1 MAKLGVG
8 VIRRVFFLILMVGCA
23 LTLSACGFH
32 LRGEQNYAFKR
43 LAIVGAPAPVAARL
57 TRIIE
62 GGSDTV
68 VVASPQDA
76 DAVLHVSESHGWET
90 ETMDVYGNISEYQID
105 YRLSY
110 SLSTPSG
117 TVLLAPSQI
126 ALNRAM
132 TYSVQ
137 YSTAKASESD
147 LLFADMQNDAVDQ
160 ITRRLAFVHTLHP
173 KPGEVVPGVAP
184 RAPLPPPP
192 L

>member
-1 MAKLGVG
+1 
-8 VIRRVFFLILMVGCA
+8 VIRRAFFSILAWMGCA
-23 LTLSACGFH
+23 LLVSACGFH
-32 LRGEQNYAFKR
+32 LRGTQDYAFKR

-68 VVASPQDA
+68 VVSSAADA
-76 DAVLHVSESHGWET
+76 DAVLHVSEARGWDT
-90 ETMDVYGNISEYQID
+90 LAIDVYGQVNEYQIS
-105 YRLSY
+105 YRLNY
-110 SLSTPSG
+110 SLSTPDG

-137 YSTAKASESD
+137 YSTAKATESD
-147 LLFADMQNDAVDQ
+147 LLYADMQNDAVDQ
-160 ITRRLAFVHTLHP
+160 VVRRLAFVHTLHP
-173 KPGEVVPGVAP
+173 QPGKEVPGIVP